1 MPTMTPTAIGY
12 GAADSDPDDWPNVLR
27 LFLARPSAREGREL
41 DTILQVE
48 TNLDDVNPQ
57 TYEHVMEQLFAQG
70 ALDATLTPV
79 IMKRGRPGI
88 VVTCLVA
95 PEYLDCKRIAE
106 RTGRPVKDV
115 MEEAMVAFA
124 QRKAVRSKDLL

>member
-1 MPTMTPTAIGY
+1 
-12 GAADSDPDDWPNVLR
+12 
-27 LFLARPSAREGREL
+27 
-41 DTILQVE
+41 
-48 TNLDDVNPQ
+48 
-57 TYEHVMEQLFAQG
+57 MEQLFAQG

-95 PEYLDCKRIAE
+95 PANLDPVLEVLFRETTALGVRIQQVNRQILPRRFASVKGHGGTVRIKIAE
-106 RTGRPVKDV
+106 A
-115 MEEAMVAFA
+115 EAMVAFA